1 MVPSPGNDEGETIRM
16 MRPGASVSAAV
27 RAETRDDLEDEVLKD
42 VLGISRDARAK
53 LLPTNCNVNLVMS
66 VITFSRYKAHSDFRP
81 RQVLKEASIARKS
94 RYNKLSAGNVGSDE
108 FTTELNQWI
117 H

>member
-27 RAETRDDLEDEVLKD
+27 KAETRDDLEDEVSKD

-53 LLPTNCNVNLVMS
+53 LLPTNCNVNLV
-66 VITFSRYKAHSDFRP
+66 VPEITFLRYKAHSDFRP
-81 RQVLKEASIARKS
+81 RQILKEASIARKS
-94 RYNKLSAGNVGSDE
+94 RYNKLSVGNVGSGE
-108 FTTELNQWI
+108 FSTELNQWV